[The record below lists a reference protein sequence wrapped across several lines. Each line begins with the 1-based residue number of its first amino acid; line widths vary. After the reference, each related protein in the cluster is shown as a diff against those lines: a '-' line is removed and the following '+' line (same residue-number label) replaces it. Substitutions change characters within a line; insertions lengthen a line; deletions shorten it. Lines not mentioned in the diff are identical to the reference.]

1 MKSKKTRVHR
11 KNKRFRKNEIVTE
24 IRAGSARRRR
34 RHTDQINPFL
44 EQIHGGRSGIE
55 NITSGIR
62 SMPSSFQQSYS
73 YSTQPIYSSGIG
85 IGSPSP
91 AAFSNFSNA
100 SSSTASFPL
109 APYASHGTSLASAS
123 ASASTASTAA
133 AAAAAAASSAAPTVK
148 SIVFETLQNIYTR
161 MSQFCMEGYKMITT
175 TLWVSFLSKLPDLA
189 RSSSDL
195 VKDASNAYYLYRYAM
210 SIEIAHMRPAPSSEL
225 QDRFIKARDTLGK
238 MLMTINNSG
247 LIIRIFGIAYAKMYG
262 RTNDYKREVDALA
275 EIYKYDESVPR
286 LSWKTMDL
294 ANLIMFADWY
304 RYEIVILV
312 GNLNSILIELMGFTN
327 PKIPT
332 SLPPVSTDAPF
343 FTRELR
349 SIPNRIFTNRL
360 TPNIMKRIQ
369 SVKSKMGH
377 LGPKLKSE

>member
-11 KNKRFRKNEIVTE
+11 KNKRFQKNEIVPGT
-24 IRAGSARRRR
+24 RTRSARRRR
-34 RHTDQINPFL
+34 RHSDQINPFL
-44 EQIHGGRSGIE
+44 DQIHGGSSGVE
-55 NITSGIR
+55 NITSGVR
-62 SMPSSFQQSYS
+62 SMPSSFQRSYS
-73 YSTQPIYSSGIG
+73 YSTQPGYSLGTG

-91 AAFSNFSNA
+91 ASFSNFSNV

-109 APYASHGTSLASAS
+109 ASYASRGTSM
-123 ASASTASTAA
+123 AA
-133 AAAAAAASSAAPTVK
+133 AAAAATASSAAPTVN
-148 SIVFETLQNIYTR
+148 SIMFETLQNIYTR
-161 MSQFCMEGYKMITT
+161 MSQFCMEGYRMITT
-175 TLWVSFLSKLPDLA
+175 TLWVGFLSKLPDLA

-210 SIEIAHMRPAPSSEL
+210 SIEIAHMRPPPNSEL

-262 RTNDYKREVDALA
+262 RTSDYKREVEALA

-349 SIPNRIFTNRL
+349 SIPNRNFTNRL
-360 TPNIMKRIQ
+360 TPNVMKRIQ

-377 LGPKLKSE
+377 IGPKLKSE

>member
-11 KNKRFRKNEIVTE
+11 KNKRFRKNEIVPGT
-24 IRAGSARRRR
+24 RTGSARRRR
-34 RHTDQINPFL
+34 RHSDQINPFL
-44 EQIHGGRSGIE
+44 EQIHGGRSGVE
-55 NITSGIR
+55 NITSGVR

-73 YSTQPIYSSGIG
+73 YSTQPVYSSGIG

-91 AAFSNFSNA
+91 AAFSNISNV

-109 APYASHGTSLASAS
+109 ASYASRGTSM
-123 ASASTASTAA
+123 AA
-133 AAAAAAASSAAPTVK
+133 AAAAAAASASSAAPTVN

-225 QDRFIKARDTLGK
+225 QDRFVKARDTLGK

-247 LIIRIFGIAYAKMYG
+247 LIIRIFGIAYAKMNG
-262 RTNDYKREVDALA
+262 RTSDYKREVDALA

-332 SLPPVSTDAPF
+332 SLPPGSTDAPF

-349 SIPNRIFTNRL
+349 SIPNRNFTNRL
-360 TPNIMKRIQ
+360 TPNVMKRIQ